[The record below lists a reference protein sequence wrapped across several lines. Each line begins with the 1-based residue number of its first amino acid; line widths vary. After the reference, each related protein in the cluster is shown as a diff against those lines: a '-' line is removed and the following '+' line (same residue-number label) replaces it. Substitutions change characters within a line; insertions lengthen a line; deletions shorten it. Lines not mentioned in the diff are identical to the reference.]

1 MNGRGF
7 LLLLVIFT
15 LLLIGL
21 GSVNGGVIA
30 LAIPLCLYLAAA
42 VFFSPIR
49 PEVTASRELSAER
62 IFPGMTVNVRLS
74 IRNEGVTAEEIH
86 IEDILPEG
94 MEVIE
99 GHTTIFTSLEAG
111 EEITLEYT
119 VQANRG
125 DYRFT
130 DTDTTIREGFGLFE
144 KKFRIPS
151 AHRLTVRPRPTR
163 MKPMRVHPPQTR
175 GFAGPIP
182 SRQGGSGNFLSR
194 EYQPGDPQR
203 VNWKLAAH
211 GSSELYTNIYEQE
224 RVADVGIILDA
235 REQAY
240 GDMATTRSSSS
251 VQAAASLA
259 EGIPE
264 RRQPGRPAGMGGIE
278 TAFPGL
284 AGSAPAR
291 ILQALGRA
299 RTGRNFALETLRY
312 LPTRSFPPRSQ
323 VILVSPLIQADAPIL
338 ISLSALGYAV
348 MVICPDIIRYD
359 AGPIQP
365 ESRGSY
371 ALRLAHAERAL
382 LLQKIRRAGVQVIDW
397 NVELP
402 FETLARRYSVLRM
415 AANRLRRYRNDLKT
429 PAVSRRDC
437 GYRRVDYQNIAKF
450 VSAPRWWASLASF
463 GSSDCFTTGDGSRQH
478 SSWFTLC

>member
-49 PEVTASRELSAER
+49 PEVTAARELSAER
-62 IFPGMTVNVRLS
+62 IFPGITVTVRLT
-74 IRNEGVTAEEIH
+74 IRNEGATAEEIH
-86 IEDILPEG
+86 VEDILPEG

-99 GHTTIFTSLEAG
+99 GQTTIFTSLEAG
-111 EEITLEYT
+111 EEITLEYI

-130 DTDTTIREGFGLFE
+130 DTDITIREGFGLFE

-163 MKPMRVHPPQTR
+163 MKPMRVRPPQTR

-182 SRQGGSGNFLSR
+182 SRQGGSGVDFFVVR

-203 VNWKLAAH
+203 HVNWKLAAH

-235 REQAY
+235 REQAF
-240 GDMATTRSSSS
+240 GDMANHPLFELSI
-251 VQAAASLA
+251 QAAASLA
-259 EGIPE
+259 EGYLNDGN
-264 RRQPGRPAGMGGIE
+264 RVGLLVYGGGIE
-278 TAFPGL
+278 TAFPGV
-284 AGSAPAR
+284 GKVQRQR

-348 MVICPDIIRYD
+348 MVISPDIIRYD

-402 FETLARRYSVLRM
+402 FETLARRHSVLRM
-415 AANRLRRYRNDLKT
+415 AANRLAEM
-429 PAVSRRDC
+429 P
-437 GYRRVDYQNIAKF
+437 Q
-450 VSAPRWWASLASF
+450 
-463 GSSDCFTTGDGSRQH
+463 
-478 SSWFTLC
+478 